1 MIVLLHNFAFVQ
13 KVVKDTIKRMN
24 ELGEQKTPFVF
35 ILDFDL
41 NKPLIFQL
49 DELEEQGILINM
61 AGFQNDKALTVP
73 DKEFHFTK
81 FPVSLEKYESAF
93 HLVRNHILRG
103 DSFLLNLTLPTRV
116 ETNLSLKEIFLLSHA
131 KFKLLFKDEFVVF
144 SPEPF
149 VKITGN
155 TIYSFPMKGT
165 IDAGMDNAEAKLMND
180 PKEISEHN
188 TIVDLI
194 RNDLSMVA
202 EKVRVSRFRY
212 VEKLKTH
219 EKELLQTSSEI
230 TGQLPD
236 NWKSNIGEII
246 FKLLPAG
253 SISGA
258 PKKKTIEIIKQAEN
272 YDRGYFTGVF
282 GYFNGETVHS
292 AVMIRFIEKYD
303 NLLMFKS
310 GGGITSHSV
319 ARAEYQ
325 ELIDKVYVPVI

>member
-1 MIVLLHNFAFVQ
+1 MQ
-13 KVVKDTIKRMN
+13 KVAKDSIKQMN
-24 ELGEQKTPFVF
+24 DLGRQKIPFVF

-41 NKPLIFQL
+41 EKPLIFKME
-49 DELEEQGILINM
+49 ELEEQGVLINM
-61 AGFQNDKALTVP
+61 DGLQNGNSAGVKAEGL
-73 DKEFHFTK
+73 HFAK
-81 FPVSLEKYESAF
+81 FPVSFEKYESAF
-93 HLVRNHILRG
+93 NIVKKHILRG
-103 DSFLLNLTLPTRV
+103 DSFLTNLTLPTKV
-116 ETNLSLKEIFLLSHA
+116 ETNLSLKEIFLLGQA
-131 KFKLLFKDEFVVF
+131 KFKLLFNDEFVVF

-149 VKITGN
+149 VKIIGN

-165 IDAGMDNAEAKLMND
+165 IDAGIENAEEKLMND

-219 EKELLQTSSEI
+219 EKGLLQTSSEI

-236 NWKSNIGEII
+236 DWRQKVGEVI

-253 SISGA
+253 SICGA
-258 PKKKTIEIIKQAEN
+258 PKKKTIEIIKKAED

-282 GYFNGETVHS
+282 GYYDGEELHS
-292 AVMIRFIEKYD
+292 AVMIRFIEKNG
-303 NLLMFKS
+303 NLLTFKS

-319 ARAEYQ
+319 AEMEYQ
-325 ELIDKVYVPVI
+325 ELIDKVYVPVV